1 MTKRQLFT
9 TVILSI
15 LILVF
20 ILPAVVQR
28 ISFEQQTKV
37 YVAAIDATRLEK
49 YFFDED
55 LDQAIRDYKA
65 AGVTTALIHEKN
77 GSYNE
82 DTIRAAANAGLNIAL
97 SPDVTRATDAD
108 LERLVQQYDVKYIKL
123 QKGIWGRHYDSYD
136 KTAPICEIIDK
147 YDLTLV
153 LTEHIMQLGNE
164 EPRNFDDYLEA
175 ADGKILRSFTS
186 YFTTNVEIKDYPAVY
201 YQMYN
206 STYDRN
212 ARFITVKQLQDRGF
226 SSEENAEHTQKNVR
240 IFVDKM
246 EREGYT
252 QEGEVDYNA
261 YTVNTTLACAATAAI
276 AVLMVALLLDLL
288 WKKEIPYLALI
299 GILLAALAFIAT
311 FLLPEKLLNLY
322 PTAFA
327 TLAPSFGVGIF
338 LLFVKKIKDRLG
350 FWALLGSS
358 LGLSLLLIL
367 ISGGI
372 LTAILS
378 GPDYYLSNL
387 HFRGVKS
394 SLVVP
399 LLFGGFMLL
408 LLSYKKRTIA
418 EYKQLAMGIVKK
430 IRWYHFLLVALI
442 GIIGFIYV
450 KRSGNVNHISF
461 FETNFRNWLTEVFA
475 ARPRTKDFLLA
486 WPCFTLYLYYV
497 KHNRPLLLQW
507 VFGIGSALLFA
518 SSINTFCHTFTMA
531 ETMFLRIG
539 TGLLFGAVF
548 SAIFLSVNIL
558 IFRIIDKI
566 KLKKA

>member
-1 MTKRQLFT
+1 MTKRQIIIT
-9 TVILSI
+9 AIISV
-15 LILVF
+15 LILTF
-20 ILPAVVQR
+20 ILPTVLHR

-37 YVAAIDATRLEK
+37 YVAAIDVTRLEK
-49 YFFDED
+49 YFFNND
-55 LDQAIRDYKA
+55 LYKVIKDYKD
-65 AGVTTALIHEKN
+65 AGATTAIIHEKN

-82 DTIRAAANAGLNIAL
+82 TTIQSATAAGLNIAL

-108 LERLVQQYDVKYIKL
+108 LERLVQEYDVKYIKL

-136 KTAPICEIIDK
+136 KSAPICKIIDK

-164 EPRNFDDYLEA
+164 EPRNFDDYLKA
-175 ADGKILRSFTS
+175 ADGRILRSFTS
-186 YFTTNVEIKDYPAVY
+186 YFTTNVDIKDYPAVY

-212 ARFITVKQLQDRGF
+212 ARFITVKQLEDSGF
-226 SSEENAEHTQKNVR
+226 SAKENAARTQENVR
-240 IFVDKM
+240 IFTEKM
-246 EREGYT
+246 ERDGYT
-252 QEGEVDYNA
+252 QEGEVNYNS
-261 YTVNTTLACAATAAI
+261 YVVNSALICAATASI
-276 AVLMVALLLDLL
+276 AVLMCALLLDLL
-288 WKKEIPYLALI
+288 WKKKIPYLLII
-299 GILLAALAFIAT
+299 GIVVAVIAFGAT
-311 FLLPEKLLNLY
+311 LLLPEKLLNLY

-327 TLAPSFGVGIF
+327 TLAPSFCVGIF
-338 LLFVKKIKDRLG
+338 LYYVRKYSNRFNFGV
-350 FWALLGSS
+350 LLGSA

-367 ISGGI
+367 LSGGI
-372 LTAILS
+372 LTALLS
-378 GPDYYLSNL
+378 GPEYYLSNL

-399 LLFGGFMLL
+399 LFFGAFLLVLF
-408 LLSYKKRTIA
+408 SYKKRTLP
-418 EYKQLAMGIVKK
+418 EYRQLALDTVKK
-430 IRWYHFLLVALI
+430 IRWYHFLLLLVIAV
-442 GIIGFIYV
+442 IGFIYV
-450 KRSGNVNHISF
+450 KRSGNVNRISF

-497 KHNRPLLLQW
+497 KYNKPLLLQW
-507 VFGIGSALLFA
+507 AFGFGSALLFA

-548 SAIFLSVNIL
+548 SAIFLAVNIL
-558 IFRIIDKI
+558 IFKIIDII
-566 KLKKA
+566 KKKMA

>member
-1 MTKRQLFT
+1 MTKRQKITIAIIAVL
-9 TVILSI
+9 ILS
-15 LILVF
+15 LIL
-20 ILPAVVQR
+20 PTVVQR
-28 ISFEQQTKV
+28 IAFEQQTKV
-37 YVAAIDATRLEK
+37 FVAAIDATRLEK
-49 YFFDED
+49 YFFGDA
-55 LDQAIRDYKA
+55 LDQALLDYKS
-65 AGVTTALIHEKN
+65 AGVTTAIIHEKN

-82 DTIRAAANAGLNIAL
+82 PTIRAAAKAGLNIAL

-108 LERLVQQYDVKYIKL
+108 LERLVQDYDVKYIKL
-123 QKGIWGRHYDSYD
+123 QKGLWGRSYDSYD
-136 KTAPICEIIDK
+136 KSAPVCEIIDK

-164 EPRNFDDYLEA
+164 EPRNFEDYLQA
-175 ADGKILRSFTS
+175 ADGKILRSFSS
-186 YFTTNVEIKDYPAVY
+186 YFTTNVDVKDYPAVY
-201 YQMYN
+201 YQIYN

-226 SSEENAEHTQKNVR
+226 SNEENAARTQENVR

-246 EREGYT
+246 LSEGYT
-252 QEGEVDYNA
+252 QEGEVNYNN
-261 YTVNTTLACAATAAI
+261 YSVNTTLACAATAAI
-276 AVLMVALLLDLL
+276 AVLMCALLLDLL
-288 WKKEIPYLALI
+288 WKKEIPYLMI
-299 GILLAALAFIAT
+299 GSIILAAIAFIAT
-311 FLLPEKLLNLY
+311 YLLPEELLNLY

-327 TLAPSFGVGIF
+327 TLAPSFCVGIF
-338 LLFVKKIKDRLG
+338 LHFVRKCKDRFG
-350 FWALLGSS
+350 FWALLGYS

-367 ISGGI
+367 LSGGI

-399 LLFGGFMLL
+399 LLFGALL
-408 LLSYKKRTIA
+408 LLLFSYKTRSIS
-418 EYKQLAMGIVKK
+418 EYKQLAIDTIKK
-430 IRWYHFLLVALI
+430 IRWYHFLLLMVIAV
-442 GIIGFIYV
+442 IGFVYV

-461 FETNFRNWLTEVFA
+461 FETNFRNWLTETFA

-497 KHNRPLLLQW
+497 KYHKPLLLQW
-507 VFGIGSALLFA
+507 AFGFGSALLFA

-548 SAIFLSVNIL
+548 SAIFLAANIL
-558 IFRIIDKI
+558 IFWIIDKF
-566 KLKKA
+566 KTRKA

>member
-1 MTKRQLFT
+1 MTKRQIFT
-9 TVILSI
+9 TAIISI
-15 LILVF
+15 LILAF
-20 ILPAVVQR
+20 ILPAVIQR

-37 YVAAIDATRLEK
+37 YVAAVDATRLEK
-49 YFFDED
+49 YFLGDK
-55 LDQAIRDYKA
+55 LDQAIRDYKD
-65 AGVTTALIHEKN
+65 AGVTTAIIHEKN
-77 GSYNE
+77 GAYNE
-82 DTIRAAANAGLNIAL
+82 RTIRAAADAGLNIAL

-108 LERLVQQYDVKYIKL
+108 LERLVQEYDVKYIKL

-136 KTAPICEIIDK
+136 KSAPIRQIIDK

-175 ADGKILRSFTS
+175 ADGKILRSYTS
-186 YFTTNVEIKDYPAVY
+186 YFTTNVDIKDYNAVY

-206 STYDRN
+206 SAYDRN
-212 ARFITVKQLQDRGF
+212 ARFITVKQLQDIGF
-226 SSEENAEHTQKNVR
+226 SEEENAARTQENVR
-240 IFVDKM
+240 VFVEKM
-246 EREGYT
+246 ERDGYT
-252 QEGEVDYNA
+252 QEGEVNYNN
-261 YTVNTTLACAATAAI
+261 YTVNTTLACGATAAI
-276 AVLMVALLLDLL
+276 AVLMCALLLDLL
-288 WKKEIPYLALI
+288 FKKEIPYLLPISIALA
-299 GILLAALAFIAT
+299 GLAFIAT
-311 FLLPEKLLNLY
+311 FILPKDLLNLY

-327 TLAPSFGVGIF
+327 TLAPSFCIGIF
-338 LLFVKKIKDRLG
+338 LLFVRKNQERLG
-350 FWALLGSS
+350 FWALLGSA

-367 ISGGI
+367 CSGGI

-378 GPDYYLSNL
+378 GPEYYLSNL

-399 LLFGGFMLL
+399 LLFGSAILL
-408 LLSYKKRTIA
+408 LFSYKKRTLA
-418 EYKQLAMGIVKK
+418 EYKQLAIDTLKK
-430 IRWYHFLLVALI
+430 IRWYHFLLLILI

-450 KRSGNVNHISF
+450 KRSGNVNRISF

-497 KHNRPLLLQW
+497 KYNKPLLLQW
-507 VFGIGSALLFA
+507 AFGIGTALLFA

-548 SAIFLSVNIL
+548 SAIFMGINLL
-558 IFRIIDKI
+558 LFRIIDVI
-566 KLKKA
+566 KAKKA